1 MKTIITILML
11 LVSKGV
17 MAQQQTIYGPDG
29 RVTGR
34 ITTDSQGSKTIY
46 DASGRVG
53 GVSGFMG
60 STTDKCQ
67 AHDAL
72 PELDV
77 AHGRDAQQ
85 ADFLPIGN
93 ASVSRTV

>member
-1 MKTIITILML
+1 
-11 LVSKGV
+11 
-17 MAQQQTIYGPDG
+17 
-29 RVTGR
+29 
-34 ITTDSQGSKTIY
+34 
-46 DASGRVG
+46 
-53 GVSGFMG
+53 MG